1 MTGGGA
7 PGGRIVKYDLPGA
20 AVDVQ
25 HGAVA
30 GVGRADTQHDVQLI
44 HRITTISNQSINQSI
59 NRFIIYTTLFAWASG
74 TN

>member
-59 NRFIIYTTLFAWASG
+59 NRFIIYTTLFA
-74 TN
+74 